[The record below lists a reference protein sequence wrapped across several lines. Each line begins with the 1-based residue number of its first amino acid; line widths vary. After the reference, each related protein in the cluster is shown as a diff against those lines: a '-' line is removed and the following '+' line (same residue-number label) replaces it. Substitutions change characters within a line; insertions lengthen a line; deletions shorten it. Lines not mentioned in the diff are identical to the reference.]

1 MKLND
6 WMRFKMLM
14 KMDTEGSGGAG
25 GNEPPAGGGGD
36 NGGSGGD
43 GNSGG
48 SNDKTFTQEQV
59 NSMIAAEKRKNLSS
73 VYKGLGFESEEAAK
87 QFVEK
92 YKQEEEKN
100 KSDLV
105 KAQEEA
111 KKAQEEKAA
120 ETARAQDLQY
130 KFDAIAE
137 GCDTKSAEDV
147 VVLAKAKMS
156 DDKDFAAALKE
167 VKEQYPA
174 MFGQTDNG
182 NGGGTGG
189 GGTSPRQKLKSGGT
203 SPRGK
208 LKVGDVSGMGKRLA
222 EQRKQNNNTAA
233 NNEYFK

>member
-1 MKLND
+1 MRFND
-6 WMRFKMLM
+6 WTRFKTLM
-14 KMDTEGSGGAG
+14 KMDADGSGGAG
-25 GNEPPAGGGGD
+25 GTGSAAEGGGD
-36 NGGSGGD
+36 NGSSGGD

-48 SNDKTFTQEQV
+48 STDKTFTQEQV

-120 ETARAQDLQY
+120 EAARAQDLQY

-156 DDKDFAAALKE
+156 DSKDFAAALKE

-174 MFGQTDNG
+174 MFGQSAS
-182 NGGGTGG
+182 GGGTGG
-189 GGTSPRQKLKSGGT
+189 GGT

-208 LKVGDVSGMGKRLA
+208 LKVGDISGMGKRLA
-222 EQRKQNNNTAA
+222 EQRKQNNNTAK

>member
-1 MKLND
+1 M
-6 WMRFKMLM
+6 
-14 KMDTEGSGGAG
+14 
-25 GNEPPAGGGGD
+25 
-36 NGGSGGD
+36 
-43 GNSGG
+43 
-48 SNDKTFTQEQV
+48 
-59 NSMIAAEKRKNLSS
+59 
-73 VYKGLGFESEEAAK
+73 
-87 QFVEK
+87 
-92 YKQEEEKN
+92 
-100 KSDLV
+100 V

-120 ETARAQDLQY
+120 EAARAQDLQY

-174 MFGQTDNG
+174 MFGQSAS
-182 NGGGTGG
+182 GGGTGG
-189 GGTSPRQKLKSGGT
+189 GGT

-222 EQRKQNNNTAA
+222 EQRKQNNNTAK

>member
-1 MKLND
+1 MKLNN

-14 KMDTEGSGGAG
+14 KMDANGSGVGVGGTDPAAG
-25 GNEPPAGGGGD
+25 GDEG
-36 NGGSGGD
+36 NGGSD

-48 SNDKTFTQEQV
+48 SNGKTFTQEQV
-59 NSMIAAEKRKNLSS
+59 NSMIASEKRKNLSS

-87 QFVEK
+87 EFIEK

-111 KKAQEEKAA
+111 KKAQAEKAA
-120 ETARAQDLQY
+120 EAARAQDMQY
-130 KFDAIAE
+130 KFDAME
-137 GCDTKSAEDV
+137 QGCDAKSAEDV

-156 DDKDFAAALKE
+156 DDKDFATALKE

-174 MFGQTDNG
+174 MFGQSAS
-182 NGGGTGG
+182 GGGTGG
-189 GGTSPRQKLKSGGT
+189 GGTSPR
-203 SPRGK
+203 GK
-208 LKVGDVSGMGKRLA
+208 LKAGNVSGMGKRLA
-222 EQRKQNNNTAA
+222 EQRKRNNTAK

>member
-1 MKLND
+1 MRFND
-6 WMRFKMLM
+6 WTRFRTLM
-14 KMDTEGSGGAG
+14 KMDADGSGGAG
-25 GNEPPAGGGGD
+25 GTGSAAEGGGD
-36 NGGSGGD
+36 NGSSGGD

-120 ETARAQDLQY
+120 EAARAQDLQY

-137 GCDTKSAEDV
+137 GCDTKSADDV

-174 MFGQTDNG
+174 MFGQSAS
-182 NGGGTGG
+182 GGGTGG
-189 GGTSPRQKLKSGGT
+189 GGTSPR
-203 SPRGK
+203 GK
-208 LKVGDVSGMGKRLA
+208 LKAGDVSGMGKRLA
-222 EQRKQNNNTAA
+222 EQRKQNNNTAT